1 MSTSSENPYIPF
13 LNQRVSR
20 TTRASRLPG
29 DQWAK
34 HRHNIRDLYIC
45 QDRTLEQ
52 VVEIMR
58 KDHGF
63 HATYALLYAHG

>member
-1 MSTSSENPYIPF
+1 MSTSSEIPYIPF
-13 LNQRVSR
+13 LSQRVSG

-34 HRHNIRDLYIC
+34 HRHNIRDLYIG
-45 QDRTLEQ
+45 QEKTLEQ

>member
-1 MSTSSENPYIPF
+1 MSTNSENPYIPF
-13 LNQRVSR
+13 LNHRVSG

-34 HRHNIRDLYIC
+34 HRHNITDLYIG
-45 QDRTLEQ
+45 QEKTLAQ